1 MPHPLKGHWSRD
13 DSEPLQA
20 TLFIQMGPLP
30 WPNTALVKDLAVPL
44 YPSCLHTTWV
54 QAQKSMHLCWTILF
68 IILNSSSIS
77 YYSFCFLINLCRT
90 CSSFRSISYSLV
102 SASIFSPSFSP
113 RPFSPSW
120 TLCHSQPPL
129 LSLPTSPDPPF
140 LTVAS
145 LMSQESPHTVPHTP

>member
-20 TLFIQMGPLP
+20 ILFIQMGPVP

-44 YPSCLHTTWV
+44 YPSCLHTTWD
-54 QAQKSMHLCWTILF
+54 QAQTNMHNVLDYPIYYIEQF
-68 IILNSSSIS
+68 INVII
-77 YYSFCFLINLCRT
+77 FFLLPHQPLLYMY
-90 CSSFRSISYSLV
+90 SSFHSLSYSLV
-102 SASIFSPSFSP
+102 SPSIFSPSFSP

-129 LSLPTSPDPPF
+129 LSLPTPSPSPPPPPPPLILHF
-140 LTVAS
+140 L
-145 LMSQESPHTVPHTP
+145 QWHH